1 MLNKRQTLF
10 GPSHSTRLCHR
21 MNFQMTRHQNQIQ
34 SHPIQI
40 QSHLRPSLSLSL
52 SLTLNLNL
60 SLNRIQLIQNQLI
73 LSQRCQLIIIQMKT
87 VMLLS
92 LLSMVIV
99 LDVSLRVISSAWTE
113 IASMHII
120 PCRSSAH
127 ASQMLSTAQII
138 TILIG
143 ISKQEKN
150 LLSVIIKE

>member
-1 MLNKRQTLF
+1 
-10 GPSHSTRLCHR
+10 
-21 MNFQMTRHQNQIQ
+21 MNQHQNQIQ

-52 SLTLNLNL
+52 PLSLSLSLIQLTLN
-60 SLNRIQLIQNQLI
+60 
-73 LSQRCQLIIIQMKT
+73 QRSQLIIIQMKI

-92 LLSMVIV
+92 LLSMVTV

-113 IASMHII
+113 IATIQVILCKST
-120 PCRSSAH
+120 AH
-127 ASQMLSTAQII
+127 ANQTLSTAQII

-143 ISKQEKN
+143 IFQQEKN

>member
-1 MLNKRQTLF
+1 
-10 GPSHSTRLCHR
+10 
-21 MNFQMTRHQNQIQ
+21 MNQHQNQIQ

-52 SLTLNLNL
+52 PLSLSLSLIQLTLN
-60 SLNRIQLIQNQLI
+60 
-73 LSQRCQLIIIQMKT
+73 QRSQLIIIQMKI

-92 LLSMVIV
+92 LLSMVTV

-113 IASMHII
+113 IATIQVILCKST
-120 PCRSSAH
+120 AH
-127 ASQMLSTAQII
+127 ASQTLSTAQII